1 MLTDLLLE
9 LIYSRIN
16 IMYMNV
22 DSIIGSVMY
31 VALGFVPIFAA
42 LEVAWRIG
50 AKMGKSGQKLVPS
63 TNNI

>member
-1 MLTDLLLE
+1 
-9 LIYSRIN
+9 
-16 IMYMNV
+16 MYMNV